1 MLIFYS
7 YSVNLIFLI
16 LPTIIINFNCIL
28 LKGNLN
34 LLSTISQ
41 ILKSAIN
48 LSTLSLNYK
57 EEIPKFESSPYLS
70 KFQVSSLYTIHP
82 SGIDIEILSID
93 IILSLGIIAI
103 IAYLCIKYY
112 RKVHE
117 CDFESQ
123 IKELYLTKQ
132 SRESTMIENRDR
144 NILKDGESLDKTK
157 IQNEICWS
165 ESNEDETKSHVDI
178 NSCSILEKSNINR
191 SDIFIEEKEK
201 KSKKENEK
209 YSQNS
214 EIKNFGKENKDKLS
228 EKSKNSDKKEIIE
241 KKEEKTKKTKNAKK
255 KEKTQTPSE
264 VNLLNE
270 NHSINCIDNTD
281 IAIIPQEEK
290 IIPPSSMKE
299 KKNTKKKNRSKSKN
313 KKTKKESKISPNKK
327 NKEIINEKLKDPEKK
342 DS

>member
-1 MLIFYS
+1 MYLVEKEPY
-7 YSVNLIFLI
+7 
-16 LPTIIINFNCIL
+16 
-28 LKGNLN
+28 N

-41 ILKSAIN
+41 IMKSTIN

-57 EEIPKFESSPYLS
+57 EEIPKFKYSPYLS
-70 KFQVSSLYTIHP
+70 KSQVSSLYTIHP

-144 NILKDGESLDKTK
+144 NILKDGESFDKTK

-178 NSCSILEKSNINR
+178 NSCSILEKSNIN
-191 SDIFIEEKEK
+191 SSNIFIEGKEK
-201 KSKKENEK
+201 KSKKDNEK
-209 YSQNS
+209 YSQNTKKNKKVPDKNQNIEKFS
-214 EIKNFGKENKDKLS
+214 EKSIIQGKNFGKENTDKLS
-228 EKSKNSDKKEIIE
+228 ENSKNSEKKEE
-241 KKEEKTKKTKNAKK
+241 KKEEKTKKTKKTKNTKK
-255 KEKTQTPSE
+255 NEKIQTPSE
-264 VNLLNE
+264 VNLLND
-270 NHSINCIDNTD
+270 NYSINCIDNTD

-313 KKTKKESKISPNKK
+313 KKTKTESKISPNKK
-327 NKEIINEKLKDPEKK
+327 NKGIINEKLKDSEKK

>member
-1 MLIFYS
+1 MYLVEKEPY
-7 YSVNLIFLI
+7 
-16 LPTIIINFNCIL
+16 
-28 LKGNLN
+28 N

-41 ILKSAIN
+41 IMKSTIN

-57 EEIPKFESSPYLS
+57 EEIPKFKYSPYLS
-70 KFQVSSLYTIHP
+70 KSQVSSLYTIHP

-144 NILKDGESLDKTK
+144 NILKDGESFDKTK

-178 NSCSILEKSNINR
+178 NSCSILEKSNIN
-191 SDIFIEEKEK
+191 SSNIFIEGKEK
-201 KSKKENEK
+201 KSKKDNEK
-209 YSQNS
+209 YSQNTEKNKKVPDKNQNIEKLS
-214 EIKNFGKENKDKLS
+214 EKSIIQGKNFGKENTNKLS
-228 EKSKNSDKKEIIE
+228 EKSKNSEKKEE
-241 KKEEKTKKTKNAKK
+241 KKEEKTKKTKNTKK
-255 KEKTQTPSE
+255 NEKIQTPSE
-264 VNLLNE
+264 VNLLND

-327 NKEIINEKLKDPEKK
+327 NKGIINEKLKDSEKK